1 MITWVERAKA
11 ATAQNGRIGTAKTDE
26 THISRL
32 TSVLAVP
39 PPAIL
44 GKHDFAIGMIEDPER
59 WCWPN
64 SSAMNGAE
72 IDTFKFRLHRFTS
85 KGLSNTN
92 GQALAVRLVKRD
104 RELDD
109 RRVCPEC
116 THLVQGWRCN
126 NWHTVRGDFDS
137 RPVPLAAELVLQL
150 QRCEGFNEPC

>member
-59 WCWPN
+59 CCWPN
-64 SSAMNGAE
+64 SSAMNGADA
-72 IDTFKFRLHRFTS
+72 ITGWPVIVRDAIRFE
-85 KGLSNTN
+85 G
-92 GQALAVRLVKRD
+92 
-104 RELDD
+104 
-109 RRVCPEC
+109 
-116 THLVQGWRCN
+116 N
-126 NWHTVRGDFDS
+126 NRWLRAG
-137 RPVPLAAELVLQL
+137 R
-150 QRCEGFNEPC
+150 